1 MLQVRVAETDADVE
15 RCYPVMMQLRP
26 HLTRESL
33 VAQVRRQR
41 EREGY
46 QLVYVEDEG
55 QVRALAG
62 FRFQEMLARGWHMYV
77 DDLVTDE
84 TGRSRGYGA
93 FLMDWLVARAGEEG
107 CDNLDL
113 DSGVQRFAAHRFYF
127 RQRMTIS
134 AYHFA
139 LPLKDDRR
147 PTTDDR

>member
-1 MLQVRVAETDADVE
+1 VRVAETDADVE
-15 RCYPVMMQLRP
+15 RCYPIMVQLRP

-55 QVRALAG
+55 EVRALAG

-84 TGRSRGYGA
+84 VGRSRGYGA
-93 FLMDWLVARAGEEG
+93 FLMDWLVARAREEG

-139 LPLKDDRR
+139 LPLKDDR
-147 PTTDDR
+147 

>member
-1 MLQVRVAETDADVE
+1 MQVRVAETDADVE

-84 TGRSRGYGA
+84 LGRSRGYGA

-139 LPLKDDRR
+139 LPLKDDHR
-147 PTTDDR
+147 

>member
-1 MLQVRVAETDADVE
+1 
-15 RCYPVMMQLRP
+15 MMQLRP

-33 VAQVRRQR
+33 VAQVKRQR

-84 TGRSRGYGA
+84 MGRSRGYGA
-93 FLMDWLVARAGEEG
+93 FLMDWLVARAREEG
-107 CDNLDL
+107 CVNLDL
-113 DSGVQRFAAHRFYF
+113 DSGVQRFHAHRFYF

-139 LPLKDDRR
+139 LPLKEMDS
-147 PTTDDR
+147 

>member
-1 MLQVRVAETDADVE
+1 MEVRVAETDADVE
-15 RCYPVMMQLRP
+15 RCYPVMVQLRP

-84 TGRSRGYGA
+84 LGRSRGYGA
-93 FLMDWLVARAGEEG
+93 FLMDWLVARAREEG

-139 LPLKDDRR
+139 LPLKGEQTR
-147 PTTDDR
+147 

>member
-1 MLQVRVAETDADVE
+1 MV
-15 RCYPVMMQLRP
+15 QLRP

-84 TGRSRGYGA
+84 LGRSRGYGA
-93 FLMDWLVARAGEEG
+93 FLMDWLVARAREEG
-107 CDNLDL
+107 CVNLDL

-134 AYHFA
+134 SYHFA
-139 LPLKDDRR
+139 LPLKGMDS
-147 PTTDDR
+147 

>member
-1 MLQVRVAETDADVE
+1 MQVRVAETDADVE

-33 VAQVRRQR
+33 VAQVKRQR

-84 TGRSRGYGA
+84 MGRSRGYGA
-93 FLMDWLVARAGEEG
+93 FLMDWLVARAREEG
-107 CDNLDL
+107 CVNLDL
-113 DSGVQRFAAHRFYF
+113 DSGVQRFHAHRFYF

-139 LPLKDDRR
+139 LPLKEMDS
-147 PTTDDR
+147 

>member
-1 MLQVRVAETDADVE
+1 MQVRVAETDADVE
-15 RCYPVMMQLRP
+15 RCYPIMVQLRP

-55 QVRALAG
+55 EVRALAG

-84 TGRSRGYGA
+84 VGRSRGYGA
-93 FLMDWLVARAGEEG
+93 FLMDWLVARAREEG

-139 LPLKDDRR
+139 LPLKDYR
-147 PTTDDR
+147 